1 VTFLALGF
9 ASSFVPHG
17 VTFRPTPAIATSRRH
32 HHHHHQR
39 HNRSIDRT
47 KIITASSR
55 NLIVRKSAPSDDE
68 VVASLAKAGDGD
80 ALQTLFSK
88 RCNTDGLMT
97 KETLSNLPAINDLLS
112 SGDLLQ
118 SELDEIWKTAPKFP
132 DVEASVERID
142 VDSFIKIYRDIDDIF
157 EDDGVEIEGLTSKN
171 GMSQQ
176 NKDDSNDVEEGD
188 DPEEAKDEHELE
200 LTFKTICDDA
210 ALVSK
215 TALKEWSEIKDLIG
229 DGMLGEDEFDKI
241 WACTAKSPGSSDQLD
256 VEGFL
261 SFNVELDDLFVFND
275 DNVADNGMNEEIGQ
289 GKDVVE
295 ATVKMFYGEDLP
307 PSAIFSELAN
317 ENSLIGMVELKQW
330 GDLQVMMGEGD
341 LLPSEFQD
349 IYNKVP
355 KVPGTNNEINEDG
368 FTQVYEAIE
377 SLFEDD
383 EDEARRSASLKADL
397 LSYVYNMNSNKDRMP
412 CGLESID
419 SEMQKVLELVATLEN
434 EPSNIVV
441 SSGGDILQK
450 DIVGEWELLYT
461 TSATM
466 KFNKGLSGLV
476 PPGGKFGG
484 LRQKLTSTKY
494 LADVEYVE
502 QIDAGP
508 SSFEVKVTGDWELK
522 NSASLFTGTR
532 SVALSIEPDKVAY
545 GLTTTKGD
553 HWKSLGP
560 MNLLSF
566 SYLDEDIRIMRGTTS
581 IDNIFIF
588 KKVQ

>member
-1 VTFLALGF
+1 MVTFLVLGF
-9 ASSFVPHG
+9 ASSYVPHG
-17 VTFRPTPAIATSRRH
+17 VTFRPAPATAAGRQSHHRRH
-32 HHHHHQR
+32 P
-39 HNRSIDRT
+39 RSIDST

-55 NLIVRKSAPSDDE
+55 NLIMRRSTPSDDE

-80 ALQTLFSK
+80 ALQALFSK
-88 RCNTDGLMT
+88 RCDTDGLMT
-97 KETLSNLPAINDLLS
+97 KETLSNLPAIKELLS
-112 SGDLLQ
+112 TGDLLVD
-118 SELDEIWKTAPKFP
+118 ELNEIWKTAPKFP

-157 EDDGVEIEGLTSKN
+157 EDDGAGIEGVMMKN
-171 GMSQQ
+171 GMSQE
-176 NKDDSNDVEEGD
+176 NKDDGNAIEEGD

-215 TALKEWSEIKDLIG
+215 TALKEWSEVKDLIA

-241 WACTAKSPGSSDQLD
+241 WECTAKSPGSSDQLD

-261 SFNVELDDLFVFND
+261 SFNVELDDLFVFD
-275 DNVADNGMNEEIGQ
+275 DDEVADNVGAIKDASGQ
-289 GKDVVE
+289 EKNAVDIK
-295 ATVKMFYGEDLP
+295 AKMFYGEDLP
-307 PSAIFSELAN
+307 PGIIFSELAN
-317 ENSLIGMVELKQW
+317 ENSLIGMVELKRW
-330 GDLQVMMGEGD
+330 GDLQVMLKEGD
-341 LLPSEFQD
+341 LLPSEFQN
-349 IYNKVP
+349 IYSKIP
-355 KVPGTNNEINEDG
+355 KAPGTNNEINEDG
-368 FTQVYEAIE
+368 FTQLYEAIDV
-377 SLFEDD
+377 LFEDD

-397 LSYVYNMNSNKDRMP
+397 LSYVYNMNSNKDVMP
-412 CGLESID
+412 CGLESLD
-419 SEMQKVLELVATLEN
+419 SEMQKVLELVATLES
-434 EPSNIVV
+434 ESSNIVV
-441 SSGGDILQK
+441 SSGGDISPK
-450 DIVGEWELLYT
+450 DVVGDWELLYT

-484 LRQKLTSTKY
+484 LRQKLTATKY

-502 QIDAGP
+502 KIDAGP
-508 SSFEVKVTGDWELK
+508 SSFEVTVTGDWELK

-532 SVALSIEPDKVAY
+532 SVALCVEPDKVAY

-588 KKVQ
+588 KRVQ